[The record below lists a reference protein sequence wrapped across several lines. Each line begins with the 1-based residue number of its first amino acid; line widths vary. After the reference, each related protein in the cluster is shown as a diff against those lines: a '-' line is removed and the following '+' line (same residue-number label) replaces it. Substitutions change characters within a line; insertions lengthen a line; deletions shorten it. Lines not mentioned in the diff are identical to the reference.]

1 MAHEFEIFF
10 NDGVVTASE
19 PNGPPLAQ
27 GDLNGVRAF
36 DNLSQ
41 LEGVERGFI
50 VRPAK
55 VVFRWGGGWNFLR
68 IFRPSVAFVGMS
80 LRIVNVLELDVASSS
95 FLRGTQQVQVYE
107 GEFQLAWENVI
118 RQGWLRWLARQ
129 HQHSRHPDD
138 DVPACRRGG
147 HRWDRRGPDIAPWPA
162 WRQFRCR
169 CDFRLGRTGTPR
181 SAGRAIQRQAPRAP
195 RDLELRSRPDY
206 RRSIAQR
213 CTNSRTAFTSARFSS
228 ATKGYSDKKAGDPE
242 RCLIHQ
248 TEEIQGSRRIALTVG
263 PVGPITPPP
272 TSPPTQQPYITDT
285 STALEAIHAQFFGV
299 FRNYSS
305 QRPRR

>member
-95 FLRGTQQVQVYE
+95 FLRGTQQVQVYQ

-129 HQHSRHPDD
+129 
-138 DVPACRRGG
+138 A
-147 HRWDRRGPDIAPWPA
+147 GPGSTNIQGTLTMTYPPVAEAAIA
-162 WRQFRCR
+162 
-169 CDFRLGRTGTPR
+169 GTGAGQILPPGLPGAN
-181 SAGRAIQRQAPRAP
+181 SAVA
-195 RDLELRSRPDY
+195 
-206 RRSIAQR
+206 
-213 CTNSRTAFTSARFSS
+213 
-228 ATKGYSDKKAGDPE
+228 ATFDSGVPE
-242 RCLIHQ
+242 RLD
-248 TEEIQGSRRIALTVG
+248 
-263 PVGPITPPP
+263 
-272 TSPPTQQPYITDT
+272 QQV
-285 STALEAIHAQFFGV
+285 AQFNVKHLVLRGTW
-299 FRNYSS
+299 S
-305 QRPRR
+305 